1 MEDYV
6 DDICKRA
13 KDGKITKDI
22 LKKAKNRNIAFSG
35 LNFVVGFVVAAA
47 FLSTLIP
54 KFQYWVT
61 RKTTGKD
68 LFPGVYEEDIAKKE
82 AQVAKA

>member
-1 MEDYV
+1 MIY
-6 DDICKRA
+6 I
-13 KDGKITKDI
+13 KDI